1 MFGEVTGKWVLLG
14 TTGKSGVHATLL
26 EALWKYL
33 AKHFWSVPFT
43 PFSLL
48 LSLYSRENISM
59 CTHRQKKKCEYKNID
74 SSIVYEIPKLK
85 TAYQ

>member
-59 CTHRQKKKCEYKNID
+59 CTHRQKKNVNTKILIAALYMRSPN
-74 SSIVYEIPKLK
+74 
-85 TAYQ
+85 